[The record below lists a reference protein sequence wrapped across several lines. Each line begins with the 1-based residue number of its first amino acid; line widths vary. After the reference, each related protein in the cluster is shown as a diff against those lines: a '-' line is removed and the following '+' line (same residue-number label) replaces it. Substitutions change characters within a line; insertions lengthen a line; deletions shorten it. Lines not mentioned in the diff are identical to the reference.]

1 MTDYSNM
8 IPQAYSWLRGMS
20 GGKLAQDQVTAG
32 DMVISKLGFPVFA
45 DIIGFTYTTVGVT
58 GQWDISPV
66 GYDLI
71 KQFEGF
77 RADAYLDTGGV
88 WTIGYGTIK
97 YPNGVRVK
105 KGDRVTMD
113 QALTYLKSDCGWVDS
128 CLDSK
133 VKVKISQQQFD
144 ALASFVYNVG
154 ESQFSSSTLLR
165 KINLGDFK
173 GAGSELD
180 RWVYDNG
187 KKIDGLAN
195 RRAKEK
201 SVFLNG

>member
-1 MTDYSNM
+1 MNYEALK
-8 IPQAYSWLRGMS
+8 PQAFSWLRGMS
-20 GGKLAQDQVTAG
+20 GGKLTVEQVKAG
-32 DMVISKLGFPVFA
+32 DAIIDSLGFPVFA
-45 DIIGFTYTTVGVT
+45 SLIGFKYADNKVT
-58 GQWDISPV
+58 GQWDISDA
-66 GYDLI
+66 GFDLI
-71 KQFEGF
+71 KDFEGF

-97 YPNGVRVK
+97 YPDGTRVR
-105 KGDRVTMD
+105 KGDKVTMA
-113 QALTYLKSDCGWVDS
+113 QALEYLKHDAGWVDA

-133 VKVKISQQQFD
+133 IKVKVSQKQFD

-165 KINLGDFK
+165 KINENDLR
-173 GAGSELD
+173 GAANEFD

-187 KKIDGLAN
+187 KKIQGLVN

-201 SVFLNG
+201 QYFLAG